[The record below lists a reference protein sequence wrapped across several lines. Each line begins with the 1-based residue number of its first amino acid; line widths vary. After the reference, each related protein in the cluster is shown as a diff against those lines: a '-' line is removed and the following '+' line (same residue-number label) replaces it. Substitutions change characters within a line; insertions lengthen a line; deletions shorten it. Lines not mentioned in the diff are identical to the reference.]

1 MNIVNYTQSG
11 FEEIKNKAAK
21 LVVKVDAKFFSV
33 FEIENKNISSKNA
46 KKSIPFLLEPQ
57 LLEDI
62 DKLEFF
68 IQKNNFV
75 FNIFVIQKQIL
86 LDLKSAIK
94 DEKLDVVGAYP
105 EFMFLPQNEGVV
117 NYIDGGNDVVFRSNS
132 FTGGSLNKE
141 VFLQIFDNSNVKES
155 VEMSKDYHL
164 VNLLKYDFKDIWS
177 KFIKPYSVVFILFLI
192 IFAVN
197 IGATSLQNSKNTIK
211 LNAIKDNNK
220 ALFKSI
226 FPDITQVVDIR
237 VQTEQ
242 KMSNLSS
249 QKQLIDG
256 DFLQALLNEKFGDRQ
271 VKSLIFDK
279 KLEVK

>member
-105 EFMFLPQNEGVV
+105 EFMFLPQDEGVV
-117 NYIDGGNDVVFRSNS
+117 NLYRWW
-132 FTGGSLNKE
+132 K
-141 VFLQIFDNSNVKES
+141 
-155 VEMSKDYHL
+155 
-164 VNLLKYDFKDIWS
+164 
-177 KFIKPYSVVFILFLI
+177 
-192 IFAVN
+192 
-197 IGATSLQNSKNTIK
+197 
-211 LNAIKDNNK
+211 
-220 ALFKSI
+220 
-226 FPDITQVVDIR
+226 
-237 VQTEQ
+237 
-242 KMSNLSS
+242 
-249 QKQLIDG
+249 
-256 DFLQALLNEKFGDRQ
+256 
-271 VKSLIFDK
+271 
-279 KLEVK
+279 